1 MAQQRE
7 AQQPTRFDPFEFWR
21 QFYEANE
28 QAWTTAIKEMTTS
41 QSFVEAQGR
50 MLEIFLAYQKV
61 MRDAMSTQLTI
72 LNMPTRDDVSRL
84 GEVVVGVE
92 EKVDQLHEAAGRLQE
107 AMDQLNKQMAR
118 LERQLARQGEAGNHE
133 AKASEGAE
141 AVTRAERPSSGRA
154 SRRTSEGDTNP

>member
-7 AQQPTRFDPFEFWR
+7 AQQPPRFDPFEFWR

-28 QAWTTAIKEMTTS
+28 QAWTKAIKEMTTS

-50 MLEIFLAYQKV
+50 MLEIFLAYQKLL
-61 MRDAMSTQLTI
+61 RDAMSTQLTI
-72 LNMPTRDDVSRL
+72 LNMPTREDVSRL

-107 AMDQLNKQMAR
+107 AVDQLNRQLAR
-118 LERQLARQGEAGNHE
+118 IERQLARQGEAGAPE
-133 AKASEGAE
+133 AKAAE
-141 AVTRAERPSSGRA
+141 AVEATTRTERPSPRTGRK
-154 SRRTSEGDTNP
+154 TSEGPASA